1 MYPLS
6 GNCHQKIWPVIGF
19 SHSKIQIHISMS
31 SKSNHYCNIILVLL
45 PRSVGFVETL
55 WSLINEAWEW
65 VYFAI
70 DEIMFSHLSL
80 ETIFYLYFYA
90 RFGRIAVYN
99 TLWIMCDAYW
109 HPVMKWFSYKSKCA
123 LGNLIFF
130 FCQTNITKWE
140 IGELALINS
149 QLVNNYK
156 KSVSY
161 MLGPYSIA
169 HIYSFSKLKMILKI
183 SNLTLSRLI
192 CGACQF

>member
-6 GNCHQKIWPVIGF
+6 GNCHRKIWPVIGF

-31 SKSNHYCNIILVLL
+31 SKSNYYCNIILVLL
-45 PRSVGFVETL
+45 PRSMGFVETL
-55 WSLINEAWEW
+55 WSLIIEAWEW
-65 VYFAI
+65 IYFAI

-80 ETIFYLYFYA
+80 ETIFCLCFYA

-130 FCQTNITKWE
+130 FSQTNITKWE

-156 KSVSY
+156 KSVLLHVRPLFYCSY
-161 MLGPYSIA
+161 IF
-169 HIYSFSKLKMILKI
+169 IF
-183 SNLTLSRLI
+183 
-192 CGACQF
+192 